1 MGKLLNY
8 YDKNSWTVWYWKG
21 WKVRQPETTCN
32 STPTWQMA
40 AYLSRLSVL
49 KTVYIF
55 VSSHP
60 EKIITAVLSNDESLE
75 VNRILLLLSA
85 VNKKTFQTLGTNND
99 FPKSRSRRS
108 HSTWRLFPGVLWGH
122 GGVLKSKQHYVFLK
136 KLSLKLLSNHLQMHH
151 EQNCSWGL

>member
-1 MGKLLNY
+1 
-8 YDKNSWTVWYWKG
+8 
-21 WKVRQPETTCN
+21 
-32 STPTWQMA
+32 MA

-108 HSTWRLFPGVLWGH
+108 HST
-122 GGVLKSKQHYVFLK
+122 
-136 KLSLKLLSNHLQMHH
+136 
-151 EQNCSWGL
+151 